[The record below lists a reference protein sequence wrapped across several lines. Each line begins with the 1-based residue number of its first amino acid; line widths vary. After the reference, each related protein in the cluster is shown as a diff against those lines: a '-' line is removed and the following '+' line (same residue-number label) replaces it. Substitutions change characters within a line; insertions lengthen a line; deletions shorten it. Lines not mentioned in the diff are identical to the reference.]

1 MTIQKARSK
10 HLNPMKNPNKK
21 PKRSGNM
28 RVSIDKSSIK
38 GEVFAPPSKSY
49 THRAITLAALSK
61 ESVVR
66 HPLISAD
73 TLATVRAS
81 EMFGASVEREED
93 KLIIHGV
100 NGKPNVP
107 EDIIDAA
114 NSGTTLRFMTAVAAL
129 TDGITVLT
137 GDASLR
143 TRPNGPLLEVLNKLG
158 VDSYSTRGNE
168 RAPLVVKGGLKGQG
182 VSIDGSISSQFI
194 SALLITCPL
203 AENSTILSIT
213 GKLKSRPYVDVT
225 LEMLE
230 LAGVKIHIDDS
241 NGIRFIIPGKQK
253 YNFKDYTVPGDF
265 SSASYLLAAAAMTSG
280 SEVTVKNLFPSQ
292 QGDKVIIETLRQM
305 GADIT
310 WDKEAGSVTVKGGRQ
325 LKAITFDAGATPDL
339 VPTVAVLATVAE
351 GTSRIEN
358 AEHVRYKETDRLRA
372 LATELPKLGVK
383 LEEER
388 DSLTITGGK
397 LHGASVHGWD
407 DHRIVM
413 SLALAGMVAGN
424 TTIDT
429 VESVSISY
437 PDFIKDMRNLGAKIE
452 KISEE

>member
-1 MTIQKARSK
+1 
-10 HLNPMKNPNKK
+10 
-21 PKRSGNM
+21 M
-28 RVSIDKSSIK
+28 RVSIDKSLIK

-49 THRAITLAALSK
+49 THRAVALAALSK
-61 ESVVR
+61 ESTIR

-93 KLIIHGV
+93 KLIIHGI

-107 EDIIDAA
+107 DDVIDAA
-114 NSGTTLRFMTAVAAL
+114 NSGTTLRFMTAIAAL
-129 TDGITVLT
+129 TDGVTVLT

-143 TRPNGPLLEVLNKLG
+143 TRPNGPLLEVLKRLG
-158 VDSYSTRGNE
+158 VKACSTRGNE
-168 RAPLVVKGGLKGQG
+168 RAPLVVKGGLKGKD

-203 AENSTILSIT
+203 AENSTTLSIT

-230 LAGVKIHIDDS
+230 LAGIKVHIDES
-241 NGIRFIIPGKQK
+241 NGTRFIIPGKQK
-253 YNFKDYTVPGDF
+253 YDFKDYTVPGDF
-265 SSASYLLAAAAMTSG
+265 SSTSYLLAAAAMTNG
-280 SEVTVKNLFPSQ
+280 SEVTVKNLFPSK
-292 QGDKVIIETLRQM
+292 QGDKVIIEILRQM

-310 WDKEAGSVTVKGGRQ
+310 WDKEAGNVTVRGGRQ
-325 LKAITFDAGATPDL
+325 LKATTFDAGATPDL
-339 VPTVAVLATVAE
+339 VPTVAVLAAVAE

-372 LATELPKLGVK
+372 LATELPKFGVDLK
-383 LEEER
+383 EER

-397 LHGASVHGWD
+397 LHGAAVHGWD

-413 SLALAGMVAGN
+413 ALSIAGMVAGN

-429 VESVSISY
+429 TEAVSISY
-437 PDFIKDMRNLGAKIE
+437 PGFFKDMCSLGAKI
-452 KISEE
+452 KDISEE

>member
-1 MTIQKARSK
+1 
-10 HLNPMKNPNKK
+10 
-21 PKRSGNM
+21 M

-61 ESVVR
+61 ESIVR
-66 HPLISAD
+66 RPLISAD
-73 TLATVRAS
+73 TLATIQAS

-107 EDIIDAA
+107 EDVINAA

-158 VDSYSTRGNE
+158 VKACSTRGNE
-168 RAPLVVKGGLKGQG
+168 RAPLVVKGGLKGKD

-203 AENSTILSIT
+203 AENNTTLSII

-230 LAGVKIHIDDS
+230 LAGVKVHIDDS
-241 NGIRFIIPGKQK
+241 NGTRFIISGKQK
-253 YNFKDYTVPGDF
+253 YDLKDYTVPGDF

-280 SEVTVKNLFPSQ
+280 SEVTVKNLFLSK
-292 QGDKVIIETLRQM
+292 QGDKIIIETLRQM

-310 WDKEAGSVTVKGGRQ
+310 WNKKAGSVTVKGGRQ
-325 LKAITFDAGATPDL
+325 LNAITFDAGATPDL
-339 VPTVAVLATVAE
+339 VPTVAVLAAVAE

-372 LATELPKLGVK
+372 LATELPKLGVDLK
-383 LEEER
+383 EER
-388 DSLTITGGK
+388 DSLTITGGE

-437 PDFIKDMRNLGAKIE
+437 PDFTKDMCNLGAKIE

>member
-1 MTIQKARSK
+1 
-10 HLNPMKNPNKK
+10 
-21 PKRSGNM
+21 M

-61 ESVVR
+61 KSIVR

-73 TLATVRAS
+73 TLATIRAS
-81 EMFGASVEREED
+81 EMFGASIEREEN
-93 KLIIHGV
+93 KLIIQGV

-107 EDIIDAA
+107 EDVIDAA
-114 NSGTTLRFMTAVAAL
+114 NSGTTLRFMTAIAAL

-137 GDASLR
+137 GDSSLR
-143 TRPNGPLLEVLNKLG
+143 TRPNGPLLDVLNNLG
-158 VDSYSTRGNE
+158 VKACSTRGNE
-168 RAPLVVKGGLKGQG
+168 RAPLVVKGGLKGQNA
-182 VSIDGSISSQFI
+182 SIDGSISSQFI

-203 AENSTILSIT
+203 AENNTTLSIT

-230 LAGVKIHIDDS
+230 LAGVEVLIEDS
-241 NGIRFIIPGKQK
+241 NDTRFIIPGKQK
-253 YNFKDYTVPGDF
+253 YNLKDYTVPGDF
-265 SSASYLLAAAAMTSG
+265 SSASYLLAAAAMTKD
-280 SEVTVKNLFPSQ
+280 SEITVKNLFPSK
-292 QGDKVIIETLRQM
+292 QGDKVIIETLKQM
-305 GADIT
+305 GSDIT
-310 WDKEAGSVTVKGGRQ
+310 WDKVTGNVTVRGGKQ

-339 VPTVAVLATVAE
+339 VPTVAVLAAVAE

-358 AEHVRYKETDRLRA
+358 AEHVRYKETDRLQA
-372 LATELPKLGVK
+372 LATELPKLGVNLK
-383 LEEER
+383 EER

-397 LHGASVHGWD
+397 LHGAAVHGWD

-413 SLALAGMVAGN
+413 ALSMAGMVAGN

-429 VESVSISY
+429 TEAVSISY
-437 PDFIKDMRNLGAKIE
+437 PDFFKDMRSLGAKM
-452 KISEE
+452 KDISEE

>member
-1 MTIQKARSK
+1 
-10 HLNPMKNPNKK
+10 
-21 PKRSGNM
+21 M

-61 ESVVR
+61 ESTIMR
-66 HPLISAD
+66 PLISAD
-73 TLATVRAS
+73 TFATVRAS
-81 EMFGASVEREED
+81 EMFGASIEREED
-93 KLIIHGV
+93 KLIIHGI

-107 EDIIDAA
+107 ENVIDAA

-143 TRPNGPLLEVLNKLG
+143 TRPNGPLLEVLNRLEVKAC
-158 VDSYSTRGNE
+158 STRGNE
-168 RAPLVVKGGLKGQG
+168 RAPLVVKGGLKGQD
-182 VSIDGSISSQFI
+182 VNIDGSISSQFI

-203 AENSTILSIT
+203 AESSTTLSII

-230 LAGVKIHIDDS
+230 LAGTKVHVDDS
-241 NGIRFIIPGKQK
+241 NGTRFIIPGKQK
-253 YNFKDYTVPGDF
+253 YDFKDYTVPGDF
-265 SSASYLLAAAAMTSG
+265 SSVSYLLAAAALTNG
-280 SEVTVKNLFPSQ
+280 SEVIVKNLFPSK
-292 QGDKVIIETLRQM
+292 QGDKVIIEILRQM

-310 WDKEAGSVTVKGGRQ
+310 WDREAGNVTVRGGRQ

-339 VPTVAVLATVAE
+339 VPTVAILAAVAQ

-372 LATELPKLGVK
+372 LATELPKLGVDLK
-383 LEEER
+383 EER

-413 SLALAGMVAGN
+413 ALSIAGMVAGN
-424 TTIDT
+424 TIIDT
-429 VESVSISY
+429 TEAVSISY
-437 PDFIKDMRNLGAKIE
+437 PDFFKDMRSLGAKI
-452 KISEE
+452 KDILEE

>member
-1 MTIQKARSK
+1 
-10 HLNPMKNPNKK
+10 
-21 PKRSGNM
+21 M
-28 RVSIDKSSIK
+28 RVSIEKSSIK

-61 ESVVR
+61 ESIVR
-66 HPLISAD
+66 RPLISAD

-81 EMFGASVEREED
+81 EMFGASVERKED
-93 KLIIHGV
+93 RLIIHGT
-100 NGKPNVP
+100 NGKPKIP
-107 EDIIDAA
+107 EDVIDAA

-143 TRPNGPLLEVLNKLG
+143 TRPNGPLLEVLNRLG
-158 VDSYSTRGNE
+158 VKACSTRRNE
-168 RAPLVVKGGLKGQG
+168 RAPLVVKGRLKGQD

-203 AENSTILSIT
+203 AENSTTLSIT
-213 GKLKSRPYVDVT
+213 GRLKSRPYVDVT

-230 LAGVKIHIDDS
+230 LAGVKIHTDDS
-241 NGIRFIIPGKQK
+241 NGTSFIIPGKQR
-253 YNFKDYTVPGDF
+253 YDLKDYTIPGDF
-265 SSASYLLAAAAMTSG
+265 SSASYLLAAAALTDK
-280 SEVTVKNLFPSQ
+280 SEVTVKNLFSSK

-310 WDKEAGSVTVKGGRQ
+310 WDKEAGNVTVRGGKR

-339 VPTVAVLATVAE
+339 VPTIAVLAAVAE

-372 LATELPKLGVK
+372 LATELPKFGVDLK
-383 LEEER
+383 EER

-397 LHGASVHGWD
+397 LQGASVHGWD

-413 SLALAGMVAGN
+413 ALTLAGMVAGD

-429 VESVSISY
+429 TESVSISY
-437 PDFIKDMRNLGAKIE
+437 PDFFKDMRSLGAKI
-452 KISEE
+452 KDTSEE

>member
-1 MTIQKARSK
+1 
-10 HLNPMKNPNKK
+10 
-21 PKRSGNM
+21 M

-61 ESVVR
+61 ESIVR
-66 HPLISAD
+66 RPLISAD

-81 EMFGASVEREED
+81 EMFGASVERKED
-93 KLIIHGV
+93 KLIIYGI

-107 EDIIDAA
+107 EDVIDAA

-143 TRPNGPLLEVLNKLG
+143 TRPNGPLLEVLNRLG
-158 VDSYSTRGNE
+158 VKACSTRGNE
-168 RAPLVVKGGLKGQG
+168 RAPLVVKGGLKGQD

-203 AENSTILSIT
+203 AENSTTLSIT

-230 LAGVKIHIDDS
+230 LAGAKVYTDDS
-241 NGIRFIIPGKQK
+241 NGTRFIIPGKQR
-253 YNFKDYTVPGDF
+253 YDFKDYTVPGDF
-265 SSASYLLAAAAMTSG
+265 SSASYLLAAAALTDG
-280 SEVTVKNLFPSQ
+280 SEVTVKNLFPSK
-292 QGDKVIIETLRQM
+292 QGDKVIIETLSQM
-305 GADIT
+305 EADIT
-310 WDKEAGSVTVKGGRQ
+310 WNKEAGNVTVRGGRQ
-325 LKAITFDAGATPDL
+325 LKATTFDAGATPDL
-339 VPTVAVLATVAE
+339 VPTIAVLAAVAE

-372 LATELPKLGVK
+372 LATELPKFGVDLK
-383 LEEER
+383 EER

-397 LHGASVHGWD
+397 LQGASVHGWD

-413 SLALAGMVAGN
+413 ALSIAGMVAGN
-424 TTIDT
+424 TTIDAT
-429 VESVSISY
+429 EAVSISY
-437 PDFIKDMRNLGAKIE
+437 PDFFKDMCSLGAKI
-452 KISEE
+452 KDISKE

>member
-1 MTIQKARSK
+1 
-10 HLNPMKNPNKK
+10 
-21 PKRSGNM
+21 M
-28 RVSIDKSSIK
+28 RVSIDKSLIK

-49 THRAITLAALSK
+49 THRAVALAALSK
-61 ESVVR
+61 ESTIR

-93 KLIIHGV
+93 KLIIHGI

-107 EDIIDAA
+107 DDVIDAA
-114 NSGTTLRFMTAVAAL
+114 NSGTTLRFMTAIAAL
-129 TDGITVLT
+129 TDGVTVLT

-158 VDSYSTRGNE
+158 VKACSTRGNE
-168 RAPLVVKGGLKGQG
+168 RAPLVVKGGLKGKD

-203 AENSTILSIT
+203 AENSTTLSIT

-230 LAGVKIHIDDS
+230 LAGIKVHIDES
-241 NGIRFIIPGKQK
+241 NGTRFIIPGKQK
-253 YNFKDYTVPGDF
+253 YDFKDYTVPGDF
-265 SSASYLLAAAAMTSG
+265 SSASYLLAAAAMTNG
-280 SEVTVKNLFPSQ
+280 SEVTVKNLFPSK
-292 QGDKVIIETLRQM
+292 QGDKVIIEILRQM

-310 WDKEAGSVTVKGGRQ
+310 WDKEAGNVTVKGGRQ
-325 LKAITFDAGATPDL
+325 LKATTFDAGASPDL
-339 VPTVAVLATVAE
+339 VPTVAVLAAVAE

-372 LATELPKLGVK
+372 LATELPKLGVDLK
-383 LEEER
+383 EER

-397 LHGASVHGWD
+397 LHGAAVHGWD

-413 SLALAGMVAGN
+413 ALSIAGMVAGS

-429 VESVSISY
+429 TEAVSISY
-437 PDFIKDMRNLGAKIE
+437 PGFFKDMCSLGANIKILR
-452 KISEE
+452 KNKLKHSTGSEVQD

>member
-1 MTIQKARSK
+1 
-10 HLNPMKNPNKK
+10 
-21 PKRSGNM
+21 M
-28 RVSIDKSSIK
+28 RVSVDKSSVK

-49 THRAITLAALSK
+49 THRAITLAALSR
-61 ESVVR
+61 ESIVR

-81 EMFGASVEREED
+81 AMFGASIEKKED
-93 KLIIHGV
+93 RFIIHGI
-100 NGKPNVP
+100 NGKPNIPDDV
-107 EDIIDAA
+107 IDAA
-114 NSGTTLRFMTAVAAL
+114 NSGTTLRFMAAVAAL

-158 VDSYSTRGNE
+158 VKACSTRGNE
-168 RAPLVVKGGLKGQG
+168 KAPLIVKGGLEGQE

-203 AENSTILSIT
+203 AESSTILSIK
-213 GKLKSRPYVDVT
+213 GKLKSRPYIDVT

-230 LAGVKIHIDDS
+230 LAGVKIHTEDS
-241 NGIRFIIPGKQK
+241 NGTRFIIPGKQK
-253 YNFKDYTVPGDF
+253 YDLKDYTVPGDF
-265 SSASYLLAAAAMTSG
+265 SSASYLLAAAALTDG
-280 SEVTVKNLFPSQ
+280 SEVTVKNLFPSE

-310 WDKEAGSVTVKGGRQ
+310 WDKEAGNVTVRGGRQ
-325 LKAITFDAGATPDL
+325 LKAITFDAGAIPDL
-339 VPTVAVLATVAE
+339 VPTVAVLAATAE

-358 AEHVRYKETDRLRA
+358 AEHVRYKETDRLHA
-372 LATELPKLGVK
+372 LATELPKLGVN
-383 LEEER
+383 LEEDR

-397 LHGASVHGWD
+397 LQGASVHGWH

-413 SLALAGMVAGN
+413 SLTLAGLMAGN
-424 TTIDT
+424 TTIGT
-429 VESVSISY
+429 TESVSISY
-437 PDFIKDMRNLGAKIE
+437 PDFFKDMRSLGAKI
-452 KISEE
+452 KDISAE

>member
-1 MTIQKARSK
+1 
-10 HLNPMKNPNKK
+10 
-21 PKRSGNM
+21 M
-28 RVSIDKSSIK
+28 RISIDKSSIK

-61 ESVVR
+61 ESTVIR
-66 HPLISAD
+66 PLISAD

-81 EMFGASVEREED
+81 EMFGASIERKVD
-93 KLIIHGV
+93 RLIIHGID
-100 NGKPNVP
+100 GKPNIPDDV
-107 EDIIDAA
+107 IDAA

-143 TRPNGPLLEVLNKLG
+143 TRPNGPLLEVLNRLG
-158 VDSYSTRGNE
+158 VKACSTRGNE
-168 RAPLVVKGGLKGQG
+168 RAPIIVKGGLKGRE

-203 AENSTILSIT
+203 AENSTTLSIK

-230 LAGVKIHIDDS
+230 LGGVKIHTDDN
-241 NGIRFIIPGKQK
+241 NGTRFIIPGKQR
-253 YNFKDYTVPGDF
+253 YDFKDYTVPGDF
-265 SSASYLLAAAAMTSG
+265 SSASYLLAAAAMIDG
-280 SEVTVKNLFPSQ
+280 SEVTVKNLFPSK
-292 QGDKVIIETLRQM
+292 QGDKAIIETLRQM
-305 GADIT
+305 GADVT
-310 WDKEAGSVTVKGGRQ
+310 WDKEAGNVTVRGGKR
-325 LKAITFDAGATPDL
+325 LKAVTFDAGATPDL
-339 VPTVAVLATVAE
+339 VPTVAVLAAVAE

-372 LATELPKLGVK
+372 LATELPKLGVCLK
-383 LEEER
+383 EER
-388 DSLTITGGK
+388 DRLTITGGT
-397 LHGASVHGWD
+397 LHGAQVHGWD

-413 SLALAGMVAGN
+413 ALSMAGMVAGN

-429 VESVSISY
+429 TESVSISY
-437 PDFIKDMRNLGAKIE
+437 PDFFKDMRNFGAKIE
-452 KISEE
+452 EITEE